1 MITGKQKLKLR
12 QRYVFTSKYVKN
24 ASLGL
29 APKIRVR
36 EFHFK
41 TRTERVR
48 NVSLELNHRHWPQR
62 DGKHV
67 IFHTLEKVT
76 PEHTLRIPRYP
87 GSELLEILQGIETI
101 RILK

>member
-1 MITGKQKLKLR
+1 MYSPVNMLR
-12 QRYVFTSKYVKN
+12 MR
-24 ASLGL
+24 LGL

-67 IFHTLEKVT
+67 DIPYNLEKVT
-76 PEHTLRIPRYP
+76 PWEHAAKDPYRYP
-87 GSELLEILQGIETI
+87 GSELLEILQDIGNY
-101 RILK
+101 KGF

>member
-1 MITGKQKLKLR
+1 MLR
-12 QRYVFTSKYVKN
+12 MR
-24 ASLGL
+24 LGL

-48 NVSLELNHRHWPQR
+48 NVSLKLNHRHWPQR

-67 IFHTLEKVT
+67 DIPYNLEKVT
-76 PEHTLRIPRYP
+76 PREHAAKAPYRYP
-87 GSELLEILQGIETI
+87 GCELLEILQDIGNY
-101 RILK
+101 KGF

>member
-1 MITGKQKLKLR
+1 MYSPLNMLR
-12 QRYVFTSKYVKN
+12 MR
-24 ASLGL
+24 LGL

-67 IFHTLEKVT
+67 DIPYNLEKVT
-76 PEHTLRIPRYP
+76 PWEHAAKDPYRYL
-87 GSELLEILQGIETI
+87 GSELLEILQSIGNY
-101 RILK
+101 KGF

>member
-1 MITGKQKLKLR
+1 MITGKQKLKGMYSPVNMLR
-12 QRYVFTSKYVKN
+12 MR
-24 ASLGL
+24 LGL

-67 IFHTLEKVT
+67 DIPYNLEKVT
-76 PEHTLRIPRYP
+76 PWEHAAKDPYRYL
-87 GSELLEILQGIETI
+87 GSELLEILQSIGNY
-101 RILK
+101 KGF